1 MPISKKSK
9 HSFVLVGLNSLKL
22 AHSFVTLVKL
32 QLLRTV
38 MFLSENQQSKSS
50 STKPEWTLNDN
61 GLTNNFTEI
70 TYEISKLSFSLEKDG
85 YKGVASIFYN
95 NDFLCN
101 LTTIYS
107 QSGVYKKYGIKEGTA
122 INNTAK
128 DNLLDINNNKIG
140 LSSAVFSFK
149 SRDYGIAG
157 LRTVECDS
165 SYEVL
170 FYGKYVTSV
179 SKETAHKIET
189 TKDIYLKKKLSASQE
204 KSNDEKNLSKIKKKK
219 NDLAASNYKIIRTP
233 NEVILTTETASN
245 LKVAKRLDVITA
257 ECAYG
262 MNIFKDI
269 FATLSDTFGGRNK
282 SIQNTLRDARKTA
295 LAELRKEAFSLGANA
310 VIGIDLDYSEISGG
324 GKSGMLFI
332 VVSGTAVIVER

>member
-1 MPISKKSK
+1 
-9 HSFVLVGLNSLKL
+9 
-22 AHSFVTLVKL
+22 
-32 QLLRTV
+32 

-50 STKPEWTLNDN
+50 STKPEWTLNDS

-85 YKGVASIFYN
+85 YKGVASIFYDKN
-95 NDFLCN
+95 FLCN

-107 QSGVYKKYGIKEGTA
+107 QSGVYKKYGIKEGTE

-128 DNLLDINNNKIG
+128 DNLFDINNNEIG

-157 LRTVECDS
+157 LRTVECNS
-165 SYEVL
+165 SYDVL

-179 SKETAHKIET
+179 SKEAAHKIDT
-189 TKDIYLKKKLSASQE
+189 TKDIYLKKKLSALNE
-204 KSNDEKNLSKIKKKK
+204 KVKDENTLSEIEKRKNSLYTK
-219 NDLAASNYKIIRTP
+219 NYKITRSP

-245 LKVAKRLDVITA
+245 LNVVQRLDVITA

-262 MNIFKDI
+262 MNIFKDL
-269 FATLSDTFGGRNK
+269 FASISDIFGGRNK
-282 SIQNTLRDARKTA
+282 SIQNTLKDARKNV
-295 LAELRKEAFSLGANA
+295 LAELQKEAFSLGANA
-310 VIGIDLDYSEISGG
+310 VVGIDLDYSEISGG
-324 GKSGMLFI
+324 GKFGMLFI
-332 VVSGTAVIVER
+332 VASGTAVIIER